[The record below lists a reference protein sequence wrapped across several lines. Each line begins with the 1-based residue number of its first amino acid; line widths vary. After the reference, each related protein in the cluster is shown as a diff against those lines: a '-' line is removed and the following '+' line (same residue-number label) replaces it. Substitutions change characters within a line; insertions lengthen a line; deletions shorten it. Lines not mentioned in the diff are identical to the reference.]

1 MSDHVVDPTKRF
13 TDRARDYVLARPP
26 YPVAVLS
33 QLREAGALRES
44 AVIADIGSGTGIST
58 ELFLAAGHEVY
69 GVEPNA
75 SMREAAEQRLG
86 PVYPAFRSVAGKAEA
101 TALPDASVD
110 LVVAA
115 QALHWFDIDA
125 CRREFLRVLKPRGAL
140 VFLYNSRVH
149 DASQFMHDYEALV
162 QRYSGDYERVRHEKL
177 GPEVFSR
184 LYGAADY
191 GYATVENPQAV
202 GYEQLVARARSSS
215 YLPGLDDPRH
225 ADMLAELDAQFERHR
240 QDDRVVFVYKTEIY
254 WGFPSRTRDTA

>member
-1 MSDHVVDPTKRF
+1 MSRKAVDPTKRF
-13 TDRARDYVLARPP
+13 TDRAQDYVLARPP
-26 YPVAVLS
+26 YPAAVLAR
-33 QLREAGALRES
+33 LREAGALPDT
-44 AVIADIGSGTGIST
+44 ATVADIGSGTGISS

-75 SMREAAEQRLG
+75 SMRQAAEQRLG
-86 PVYPAFRSVAGKAEA
+86 PAYPAFHSVAGKAEA
-101 TALPDASVD
+101 TTLPDASVD

-149 DASQFMHDYEALV
+149 DASQFMHDYDALV
-162 QRYSGDYERVRHEKL
+162 QRHSIDYKRIRHENL

-184 LYGAADY
+184 LYGTADY

-202 GYEQLVARARSSS
+202 GHEQLIARARSSS
-215 YLPGLDDPRH
+215 YLPGHDDPRH

-254 WGFPSRTRDTA
+254 WGFPSRTRDAA